1 MVVVVIVASQGLAG
15 RVGRHVMIMPLLR
28 GDVMIMALDYL
39 MMIAIIVVLDLNT
52 VVMMIFHHEVAEHEM
67 FVIFRRSGGML
78 HAVYR
83 SRCRREVEHNQKP
96 DAKRRRY
103 PLL

>member
-1 MVVVVIVASQGLAG
+1 MMVMIVARQALAG
-15 RVGRHVMIMPLLR
+15 RVGRHVMIMLLLR
-28 GDVMIMALDYL
+28 GEVMIMALGYL

-67 FVIFRRSGGML
+67 FVIFRRSGDML

-83 SRCRREVEHNQKP
+83 SRRRREVEHNQKP